1 MDWLCRLIG
10 FIITL
15 LSVLWWRRNF
25 RSLSCFV
32 LFCLFIG
39 RILPSRENNSIQPL
53 FYQLHCIMMVRTIQT
68 IYLGLHQEF
77 FVTIKSILY
86 NIDDVSVISLEI
98 SIGRRII
105 AKSRGAKLN
114 TWVNGPDGDFKCQIW
129 TEQGGNQYFYLNC
142 PLSSLL

>member
-1 MDWLCRLIG
+1 
-10 FIITL
+10 
-15 LSVLWWRRNF
+15 
-25 RSLSCFV
+25 
-32 LFCLFIG
+32 
-39 RILPSRENNSIQPL
+39 
-53 FYQLHCIMMVRTIQT
+53 MMVRTIQT

-114 TWVNGPDGDFKCQIW
+114 T
-129 TEQGGNQYFYLNC
+129 
-142 PLSSLL
+142 